1 MLESIPDGVEDD
13 GIGDNL
19 VPVVHGEL
27 GGKGD
32 RLIDGPLFDDFAQI
46 LRFGRGKF
54 PHPHFVKNNQIELGE
69 FCAIPKV
76 GPARGAAAA
85 TRKAN
90 YREWID
96 ATLGNWPDNAVAKAW
111 IRGRWGY
118 RTVGKRIAL
127 YAQAAAERAAC

>member
-1 MLESIPDGVEDD
+1 VA
-13 GIGDNL
+13 
-19 VPVVHGEL
+19 HGEL

-76 GPARGAAAA
+76 GPARAGDRKILWSASFA
-85 TRKAN
+85 TPMEAKR
-90 YREWID
+90 
-96 ATLGNWPDNAVAKAW
+96 AVKSKFDSAK
-111 IRGRWGY
+111 
-118 RTVGKRIAL
+118 
-127 YAQAAAERAAC
+127 